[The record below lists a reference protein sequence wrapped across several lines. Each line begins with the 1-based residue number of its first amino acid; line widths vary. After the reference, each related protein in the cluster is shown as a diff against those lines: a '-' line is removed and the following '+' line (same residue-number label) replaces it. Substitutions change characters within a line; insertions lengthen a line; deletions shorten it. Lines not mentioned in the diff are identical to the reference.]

1 MVALLYRH
9 HYLYL
14 NQIKMEQNNKG
25 KKKVVMD
32 IGWIIV
38 IIFAITF
45 MFKYIVGYYS
55 AKSEIKKEL
64 KERSNGIIAKK
75 TKYTI
80 IFKDGTTSDV
90 EAQSYIWNDGKVRFL
105 VNDTVK
111 VKEIP
116 SEIVE
121 EVKSQI

>member
-1 MVALLYRH
+1 
-9 HYLYL
+9 
-14 NQIKMEQNNKG
+14 MEQNNKG

-32 IGWIIV
+32 IGWIVV

>member
-32 IGWIIV
+32 IGWIVV

>member
-1 MVALLYRH
+1 MS
-9 HYLYL
+9 
-14 NQIKMEQNNKG
+14 QTNKE
-25 KKKVVMD
+25 KKKVIMD
-32 IGWIIV
+32 IGWTVLIL
-38 IIFAITF
+38 FTITF

-64 KERSNGIIAKK
+64 RERKNDIIAKK
-75 TKYTI
+75 TKYVI
-80 IFKDGTTSDV
+80 IYKDGTTSDV
-90 EAQSYIWNDGKVRFL
+90 EAQSYIWNGGKVRFL